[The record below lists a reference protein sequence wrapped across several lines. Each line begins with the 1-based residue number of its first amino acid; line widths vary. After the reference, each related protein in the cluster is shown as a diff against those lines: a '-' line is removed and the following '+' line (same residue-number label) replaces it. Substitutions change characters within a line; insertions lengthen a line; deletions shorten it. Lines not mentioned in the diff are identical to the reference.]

1 MIQIECSSCKK
12 HLAIDDAFAGS
23 VCRCQYCGTI
33 QTVPKVGGNNT
44 NAFGDDSPKAL
55 FKRKSRIESALSPF
69 NDDLDRAADEMDST
83 ASLSPSA
90 IYNSPSRK
98 SASQFGDE
106 VGSSGT
112 AAQSSRQTRQRSS
125 PATAGSVATA
135 VPKEASAAT
144 SYVPRPSRSSGGAP
158 NESRPARRRMLL
170 VGGIALGVIS
180 LATIASLYLFSGSET
195 KTEATPP
202 ASLVDGSGGSA
213 GNVCGIPLTGGT
225 VVYILDRSGVT
236 QQAFGNMASACLS
249 SVASLGDSRK
259 FQILLWNGHR
269 QMAFPSDKPLNASEK
284 QVANARAAI
293 VDTYAGVTD
302 LSAHLAIAVA
312 GGATDIVTL
321 SAVDADE
328 QVADEI
334 RQSLRGK
341 SIRLHAVGVGMDL
354 SGMWMRRVTKELGGE
369 FKQVPLDAV
378 N

>member
-1 MIQIECSSCKK
+1 
-12 HLAIDDAFAGS
+12 
-23 VCRCQYCGTI
+23 
-33 QTVPKVGGNNT
+33 
-44 NAFGDDSPKAL
+44 
-55 FKRKSRIESALSPF
+55 
-69 NDDLDRAADEMDST
+69 
-83 ASLSPSA
+83 
-90 IYNSPSRK
+90 
-98 SASQFGDE
+98 
-106 VGSSGT
+106 
-112 AAQSSRQTRQRSS
+112 
-125 PATAGSVATA
+125 
-135 VPKEASAAT
+135 
-144 SYVPRPSRSSGGAP
+144 
-158 NESRPARRRMLL
+158 
-170 VGGIALGVIS
+170 
-180 LATIASLYLFSGSET
+180 
-195 KTEATPP
+195 
-202 ASLVDGSGGSA
+202 
-213 GNVCGIPLTGGT
+213 
-225 VVYILDRSGVT
+225 
-236 QQAFGNMASACLS
+236 MASACLS